1 MLATAR
7 SHEEMSTMVAREGQ
21 LRGEEVR
28 LLRAEGEQL
37 KQQNGELKMK
47 TMVEVEAL
55 QEQLRVRKEKQYQ
68 LLEKL
73 QAQEQA
79 KRQAEDQLAG
89 MEDQLRSLHARNVEL
104 ETQLQVEARIKQS
117 FEDTNKEVAIENSTI
132 FIENRE
138 LQVKIE
144 KSERERL
151 RMEAETRDSGEQL
164 REMAE
169 KVFQLLERLKLAEL
183 SKTKALEALKK
194 KEQDVVA
201 LQKKGARM
209 LKESTDEGKIRVKLE
224 LDVRVLQDQIKI
236 LKKNNSDLALRSKEE
251 VN

>member
-1 MLATAR
+1 
-7 SHEEMSTMVAREGQ
+7 MVAREGQ

-37 KQQNGELKMK
+37 KQQNEELKMK

-79 KRQAEDQLAG
+79 RRHAQDQLAG
-89 MEDQLRSLHARNVEL
+89 MEDQLRSLHSRSVEL
-104 ETQLQVEARIKQS
+104 ANQLQVESRIKQS
-117 FEDTNKEVAIENSTI
+117 FEETNKGVSLENSNI
-132 FIENRE
+132 LGENKD
-138 LQVKIE
+138 LQMKID

-183 SKTKALEALKK
+183 SKMKALEALKK
-194 KEQDVVA
+194 REQDVISM
-201 LQKKGARM
+201 QKKGG
-209 LKESTDEGKIRVKLE
+209 S
-224 LDVRVLQDQIKI
+224 
-236 LKKNNSDLALRSKEE
+236 
-251 VN
+251 

>member
-1 MLATAR
+1 LIGETREKHAALLSTAR
-7 SHEEMSTMVAREGQ
+7 SHEEMSSMVAREGQ

-28 LLRAEGEQL
+28 LLRAESEQL
-37 KQQNGELKMK
+37 RQQNGELKMK

-89 MEDQLRSLHARNVEL
+89 MEDQLRSLHARNVEI

-117 FEDTNKEVAIENSTI
+117 FEDTNKEMSLENGNI
-132 FIENRE
+132 FNANKD
-138 LQVKIE
+138 LQIKIE

-183 SKTKALEALKK
+183 SKAKALEALKK
-194 KEQDVVA
+194 KEQDVVS
-201 LQKKGARM
+201 LQKKG
-209 LKESTDEGKIRVKLE
+209 KGFY
-224 LDVRVLQDQIKI
+224 I
-236 LKKNNSDLALRSKEE
+236 LT
-251 VN
+251 

>member
-1 MLATAR
+1 MIRFYFTISFELDETRQKHSALLASSR
-7 SHEEMSTMVAREGQ
+7 SHEEISSMVAREGQ

-37 KQQNGELKMK
+37 KQQNEELKMK

-79 KRQAEDQLAG
+79 RRHAQDQLAG
-89 MEDQLRSLHARNVEL
+89 MEDQLRSLHSRSVEL
-104 ETQLQVEARIKQS
+104 ANQLQVESRIKQS
-117 FEDTNKEVAIENSTI
+117 FEETNKGVSLENSNI
-132 FIENRE
+132 LGENKD
-138 LQVKIE
+138 LQMKID

-183 SKTKALEALKK
+183 SKMKALEALKK
-194 KEQDVVA
+194 REQDVISM
-201 LQKKGARM
+201 QKKGG
-209 LKESTDEGKIRVKLE
+209 S
-224 LDVRVLQDQIKI
+224 
-236 LKKNNSDLALRSKEE
+236 
-251 VN
+251 

>member
-1 MLATAR
+1 LIDETRQKHSALLSTAR
-7 SHEEMSTMVAREGQ
+7 SYEEMSTMVAREGQ

-28 LLRAEGEQL
+28 ILRAESEQL
-37 KQQNGELKMK
+37 RGQNGELKMK
-47 TMVEVEAL
+47 TMVEVDAL

-73 QAQEQA
+73 QAQEEA

-104 ETQLQVEARIKQS
+104 DTQLQVEARIKLS
-117 FEDTNKEVAIENSTI
+117 FEETNKELTMENSNI
-132 FIENRE
+132 FNENKE
-138 LQVKIE
+138 VQIKIE

-183 SKTKALEALKK
+183 SKTKALESLKK
-194 KEQDVVA
+194 KEQDVVG
-201 LQKKGARM
+201 LQKKG
-209 LKESTDEGKIRVKLE
+209 EFFFVI
-224 LDVRVLQDQIKI
+224 
-236 LKKNNSDLALRSKEE
+236 NFYY
-251 VN
+251 